1 MEKTLTSL
9 LLFFAAALLFTAQ
22 AQSTKAIRKKVS
34 TTADSGRRTALV
46 IGNAAYASKPL
57 RNSVNDARAMSR
69 TLREL
74 GFSVELLED
83 ASQKAMKKAI
93 DRFGEQLRGGG
104 TGLFYFSGH
113 GIQVSGRNY
122 LIPVQYTITSE
133 DDVEY
138 ESVDAGRVLAKMKSA
153 RNGMNI
159 VILDACRNNPFP
171 SSFRS
176 ASQGLAT
183 INAPSGTFISYA
195 TAPGSVASDG
205 SGNTGLYTGELIR
218 HMKSPG
224 LKLEEVFKKVRTDVQ
239 KKSSDKQVPWDASS
253 LTGDFYFVPPTVALD
268 SGPEVAETA
277 SVTDSASK
285 PKVSAAPR
293 KFRADEEMWE
303 LLKKSNDPE
312 DFKYFLE
319 EFPESPLN
327 SVARLKLRKL
337 KKAQKKL
344 AAKQK
349 PASSSQYGI
358 ISQSKPKNSVE
369 SSLPQKN
376 ISIKEGFE
384 KCEGRDFCLRK
395 VANTNSMTLS
405 SLKRMAKV
413 YGWKGA
419 EPQLAK
425 APTGTVTDSSTGLMW
440 QKKTDGVQRKWDD
453 AKKYCRNLNYGG
465 FSDWKLPSR
474 DELEM
479 GFKVKHLFDPFK
491 RQDWDSLYW
500 SSTNDVLL
508 TTHSLRMHFSSAE
521 VSSNTKAGNNYVRCV
536 RGGWGQQESESKQS
550 AWSPA
555 GTVIDSST
563 GLMWQKKPDGKQ
575 RNWDN
580 SKRYC
585 RNLNHGGF
593 SDWKLPNGKE
603 LRHVLRNKHILDPYK
618 ISSKWDSSFWSSQT
632 ASYLNAYLVKFGT
645 GKSIPN
651 QKRFKYYVRCVREG
665 KAHDSQK
672 ITKKKNENTSKT
684 ASRASIRQTYDKAVK
699 QNSIFGFRNFIKEY
713 EHESKA
719 KYYLRLVKKK
729 LKKLEGANETPTTSS
744 SEASSGYTKRQAY
757 LDFLEA
763 KVSNT
768 KTALRNFLRKHAKT
782 TDSESYRVRAR
793 KLIKN
798 F

>member
-1 MEKTLTSL
+1 MKKSLTSL

-303 LLKKSNDPE
+303 LLKKSNDPD

-337 KKAQKKL
+337 KKKQKKL
-344 AAKQK
+344 NTTQQRLAEETKKLGKERKRLEAEKQRLAEAKRKAEAERKKQEK
-349 PASSSQYGI
+349 ITALRYALVVDKKQDAEAEPGHYDM
-358 ISQSKPKNSVE
+358 
-369 SSLPQKN
+369 
-376 ISIKEGFE
+376 GFIRSNFYHFFE
-384 KCEGRDFCLRK
+384 YNGHSYATTRRK
-395 VANTNSMTLS
+395 VSWHA
-405 SLKRMAKV
+405 
-413 YGWKGA
+413 
-419 EPQLAK
+419 
-425 APTGTVTDSSTGLMW
+425 VTDLARRT
-440 QKKTDGVQRKWDD
+440 KAYPVIIDNYEENFAI
-453 AKKYCRNLNYGG
+453 AK
-465 FSDWKLPSR
+465 
-474 DELEM
+474 
-479 GFKVKHLFDPFK
+479 
-491 RQDWDSLYW
+491 
-500 SSTNDVLL
+500 
-508 TTHSLRMHFSSAE
+508 HFSSAYGTRKNSLRIGISDSKVE
-521 VSSNTKAGNNYVRCV
+521 GVWRWFDGSRPNYTNWARGEPNDFRSGEDFAEIMINNKKTNDGRRIGDWNDSCCTSLTSSREITIFE
-536 RGGWGQQESESKQS
+536 WESE
-550 AWSPA
+550 AVA
-555 GTVIDSST
+555 AVLDD
-563 GLMWQKKPDGKQ
+563 QKKP
-575 RNWDN
+575 R
-580 SKRYC
+580 
-585 RNLNHGGF
+585 
-593 SDWKLPNGKE
+593 
-603 LRHVLRNKHILDPYK
+603 
-618 ISSKWDSSFWSSQT
+618 
-632 ASYLNAYLVKFGT
+632 
-645 GKSIPN
+645 
-651 QKRFKYYVRCVREG
+651 QK
-665 KAHDSQK
+665 SQK
-672 ITKKKNENTSKT
+672 ITKKKNESTSKT
-684 ASRASIRQTYDKAVK
+684 TSRASIRQTYDKAVK

-793 KLIKN
+793 KLLKN

>member
-1 MEKTLTSL
+1 MKKSLTSL

-395 VANTNSMTLS
+395 VANTNSMTLF

-440 QKKTDGVQRKWDD
+440 QKKTDGVQRNWDD
-453 AKKYCRNLNYGG
+453 AKK
-465 FSDWKLPSR
+465 
-474 DELEM
+474 
-479 GFKVKHLFDPFK
+479 
-491 RQDWDSLYW
+491 
-500 SSTNDVLL
+500 
-508 TTHSLRMHFSSAE
+508 
-521 VSSNTKAGNNYVRCV
+521 
-536 RGGWGQQESESKQS
+536 
-550 AWSPA
+550 
-555 GTVIDSST
+555 
-563 GLMWQKKPDGKQ
+563 
-575 RNWDN
+575 
-580 SKRYC
+580 YC

-684 ASRASIRQTYDKAVK
+684 TSRASIRQTYDKAVK

>member
-563 GLMWQKKPDGKQ
+563 GLMWQKKPDGIE
-575 RNWDN
+575 RNWQNAKWYCEGMTLGEYSDWVLPTKESFPGFEEQKQLFPEERRNNRFWTN
-580 SKRYC
+580 SKDAF
-585 RNLNHGGF
+585 G
-593 SDWKLPNGKE
+593 E
-603 LRHVLRNKHILDPYK
+603 
-618 ISSKWDSSFWSSQT
+618 
-632 ASYLNAYLVKFGT
+632 NAYTLVFTPITYDRDQFAG
-645 GKSIPN
+645 ILEEHH
-651 QKRFKYYVRCVREG
+651 VRCVRGGKGQQESESESSGVFNKGYFTIGSTKDEVLTIQGQPTHVYESFWMFGSSVVHFEG
-665 KAHDSQK
+665 
-672 ITKKKNENTSKT
+672 N
-684 ASRASIRQTYDKAVK
+684 RV
-699 QNSIFGFRNFIKEY
+699 
-713 EHESKA
+713 
-719 KYYLRLVKKK
+719 LRWEDFQANLKVK
-729 LKKLEGANETPTTSS
+729 LK
-744 SEASSGYTKRQAY
+744 
-757 LDFLEA
+757 
-763 KVSNT
+763 
-768 KTALRNFLRKHAKT
+768 
-782 TDSESYRVRAR
+782 
-793 KLIKN
+793 
-798 F
+798 